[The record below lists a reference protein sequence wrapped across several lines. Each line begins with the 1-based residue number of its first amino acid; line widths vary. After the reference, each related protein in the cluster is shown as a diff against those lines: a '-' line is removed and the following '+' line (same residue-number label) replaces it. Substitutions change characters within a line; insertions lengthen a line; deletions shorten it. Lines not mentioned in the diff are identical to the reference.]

1 MMKPNLIGHE
11 NRLLRRTLSD
21 YGQVAP
27 VNRRAAQ
34 TASQLQNTNS
44 TTKGISIGDNPN
56 ADLVERMVVEN
67 FDMSKATPDQIARHE
82 EGLRLAEGGQYVA
95 APGVNTARG
104 TTTAQQTT
112 YANQA
117 AGLNT
122 TFTSK
127 TGEDIY
133 AQEGVTSASG
143 DGALQQAAIERL
155 RAAGKTDAEI
165 RTLMSSPDFMDNIRT
180 TMSNTGLGG
189 TERQSSVLTAAQAQT
204 ILANSRNP
212 AQRAAA
218 QKFID
223 DNVAGIKG
231 YDSVAQYDENGRITG
246 YSNVENKGKTE
257 ENQRRERERLAL
269 EESNRLKSQENADK
283 LKKFTAGIDTTQL
296 DQTKAQLD
304 NLMGSIANLSPDL
317 QAAVLPSLLS
327 LQNSNNDITKQ
338 VNDMI
343 GAQPSDEDIEAQYGG
358 VEEYIKSEDQK
369 YKDLIAKNFETSK
382 EIATYNRDMLEIDKK
397 ITDHDAAVAE
407 QRQLAANVDG
417 EKKLRR
423 QLNRLGIQTD
433 VSGLTYLQTEIQKG
447 VDALENLKTANNLV
461 SLKAQLAIG
470 EGYRLNVKQAM
481 ETYEG
486 NYLNITSQTTE
497 RLQAIKNSISTAKGD
512 RTAAIIEAKKWGLE
526 QKAVNDRELRTTIS
540 NANITMI
547 DNVAK
552 EKTES
557 RLRES
562 AALDKIDYLLK
573 NYPRASV
580 ADAIK
585 QLGKDV
591 TSFDVQALIDNPTLS
606 EIKKAASSYSGGGGG
621 SYSSYLPTGM
631 QAPPKPSITFD
642 EFTNRKL
649 SQAETTAMK
658 SLSPEARA
666 KLMFENAEAWEREY
680 KATYLAGPTAA
691 AVSSATADLTSQ
703 FGEKVVQAAQL
714 VLDGTYTGTDPI
726 GKVAKAM
733 GVPTE
738 QVATALT
745 KLRQSGAVAD
755 SAILSPKQ
763 QTDRDKIIAQIKSD
777 PFYTVW
783 NGSKSAVSRIQT
795 AIGDSG
801 GADGLSD
808 IMAINAFQNGIVDP
822 GATVKEGDV
831 SLMQTAIA
839 WADLVQLDY
848 WKEKISDGD
857 KLPPEMRQKMLQ
869 LATAT
874 RDAYAADFQ
883 NETVPKVNSL
893 IQQNGLPPTV
903 LDEYTGQS
911 AGLAPTVSPDV
922 KSFVDSLPLQ

>member
-1 MMKPNLIGHE
+1 MIRSHLIGRE
-11 NRLLRRTLSD
+11 NRLIYRNLKD
-21 YGQVAP
+21 FGQVAP
-27 VNRRAAQ
+27 VNARAAEE
-34 TASQLQNTNS
+34 AARLQNVNAK
-44 TTKGISIGDNPN
+44 TKGLQLGSNPN
-56 ADLVERMVVEN
+56 ADLVERMVQVN
-67 FDMSKATPDQIARHE
+67 FDKSKATPEEIKRHE
-82 EGLRLAEGGQYVA
+82 EGLRLADGSKYVA
-95 APGVNTARG
+95 APGGNPAKGVM
-104 TTTAQQTT
+104 TAQQTT

-122 TFTSK
+122 SFTSK

-133 AQEGVTSASG
+133 DQQGTTQASG
-143 DGALQQAAIERL
+143 DGALQERAIIRL
-155 RAAGKTDAEI
+155 REAGKTDEEI
-165 RTLMSSPDFMDNIRT
+165 RNIMAAPEFMDNIRT

-189 TERQSSVLTAAQAQT
+189 TERQSAVLTAAQAQN

-212 AQRAAA
+212 KQRAEA

-223 DNVAGIKG
+223 SEVGKVKG
-231 YDSVAQYDENGRITG
+231 YNDVPIYDDKGNITG
-246 YSNVENKGKTE
+246 YNSVESMGKTADA
-257 ENQRRERERLAL
+257 QQRERDRLAL
-269 EESNRLKSQENADK
+269 EESNRLKSAENADK
-283 LKKFTAGIDTTQL
+283 LKKFTAGIDTSQL

-304 NLMGSIANLSPDL
+304 TLMASIANLSPDL
-317 QAAVLPSLLS
+317 QAAVLPSLIS
-327 LQNSNNDITKQ
+327 LQNSNNEITKQ
-338 VNDMI
+338 VNDMV
-343 GAQPSDEDIEAQYGG
+343 GAQPTDEDIESQYGG
-358 VEEYIKSEDQK
+358 VEEYIKSEDAK
-369 YKDLIAKNFETSK
+369 YKDLLARNLETSK
-382 EIATYNRDMLEIDKK
+382 EIAKYNKDALEIEKK
-397 ITDHDAAVAE
+397 IIDHDAAVAE
-407 QRQLAANVDG
+407 QKQLAANVDN

-470 EGYRLNVKQAM
+470 EGYRLEVKQAM

-497 RLQAIKNSISTAKGD
+497 RLQAIKNSISTAKAD

-526 QKAVNDRELRTTIS
+526 QKSINDRELRTTVS
-540 NANITMI
+540 NANIAMI
-547 DNVAK
+547 ENVAK

-573 NYPRASV
+573 NYPRESV
-580 ADAIK
+580 AEAIK

-591 TSFDVQALIDNPTLS
+591 TSFDVQALIDNPTLA
-606 EIKKAASSYSGGGGG
+606 ELKKAASSYSGGGGG
-621 SYSSYLPTGM
+621 NYSSYLPTGM
-631 QAPPKPSITFD
+631 QEQPKPSISFD
-642 EFTNRKL
+642 EFTNRKI
-649 SQAETTAMK
+649 AEAESSAMK
-658 SLSPEARA
+658 SLTAESKA
-666 KLMFENAEAWEREY
+666 KLMFENAEAWEQEY
-680 KATYLAGPTAA
+680 NATYLAGPTAA
-691 AVSSATADLTSQ
+691 AVSNATNDLTQQ
-703 FGEKVVQAAQL
+703 FGAGVVQAAQL
-714 VLDGTYTGTDPI
+714 VLDGTYTGTDPV
-726 GKVAKAM
+726 GKAAKAM

-738 QVATALT
+738 QVATALVR
-745 KLRQSGAVAD
+745 LRQSGAVAD
-755 SAILSPKQ
+755 SAILTPKQ
-763 QTDRDKIIAQIKSD
+763 QTDRDKIIAQIRSD
-777 PFYTVW
+777 PFYIVW
-783 NGSKSAVSRIQT
+783 NGSKSAVARIQT

-822 GATVKEGDV
+822 GATVREGDV

-883 NETVPKVNSL
+883 NETVPKVQAL
-893 IQQNGLPPTV
+893 IQQNGLPATV
-903 LDEYTGQS
+903 LDQYTGTS

-922 KSFVDSLPLQ
+922 RSFVDSLPL